1 MIEFHGDSTQTG
13 ITVWGPTNH
22 QNTHTPAKLV
32 GQILG
37 VEAVNLGVG
46 GSTLQDALT
55 GTIYPGGLN
64 FAQHIAQSSAQI
76 IVANWGINDAY
87 QPGVTAANHA
97 ARWQQVSDICAA
109 AGKTFVLETASPIGV
124 PHNAIL
130 SNLVAASKT
139 INAAHVVDVNNGISQ
154 WYPQWSAHLDT
165 PKIHPNGIMYAWIG
179 TMLADALAPIV
190 AA

>member
-1 MIEFHGDSTQTG
+1 MIEFHGDSTQKG
-13 ITVWGPTNH
+13 ETVWGTTIN

-37 VEAVNLGVG
+37 VETVNLGVG

-64 FAQHIAQSSAQI
+64 FAQHIAQSNARI

-97 ARWQQVSDICAA
+97 ARWQQISDICSA

-130 SNLVAASKT
+130 GNLVAASKT
-139 INAAHVVDVNNGISQ
+139 ISGATVVDVNNGILQ
-154 WYPQWSAHLDT
+154 WYPQWQAHLDT

-179 TMLADALAPIV
+179 TMLADALASL
-190 AA
+190 AAA

>member
-1 MIEFHGDSTQTG
+1 MIEFHGDSTQAA
-13 ITVWGPTNH
+13 ITVWGTTNH

-37 VEAVNLGVG
+37 VETVNLGVG

-64 FAQHIAQSSAQI
+64 FAQHIAQSNAQI

-109 AGKTFVLETASPIGV
+109 AGKTFVLETASPIGTG
-124 PHNAIL
+124 HNAIL

-139 INAAHVVDVNNGISQ
+139 ISGAEVVDLNNAILQ
-154 WYPQWSAHLDT
+154 WYPQWQAHMDT

-179 TMLADALAPIV
+179 TMLADALAPFAI
-190 AA
+190 A

>member
-1 MIEFHGDSTQTG
+1 MIEFHGDSTQAG
-13 ITVWGPTNH
+13 ITVWGTTTH
-22 QNTHTPAKLV
+22 ENTHTPAKLV
-32 GQILG
+32 GQILD
-37 VEAVNLGVG
+37 VETVNLGVG
-46 GSTLQDALT
+46 GSTLNDALT

-124 PHNAIL
+124 SHNSIL

-139 INAAHVVDVNNGISQ
+139 ITGAHIADINVAVSQ
-154 WYPQWSAHLDT
+154 WYPQWQAHLDT

-179 TMLADALAPIV
+179 CTMADMLAGHI
-190 AA
+190 

>member
-1 MIEFHGDSTQTG
+1 MIEFHGDSTQKG
-13 ITVWGPTNH
+13 ETVWGTTIN
-22 QNTHTPAKLV
+22 QNAHTPAKLA

-37 VEAVNLGVG
+37 VETVNLGVG
-46 GSTLQDALT
+46 GSTLQGALT
-55 GTIYPGGLN
+55 GAIYPGGLN

-87 QPGVTAANHA
+87 LPGVTPAAHA

-109 AGKTFVLETASPIGV
+109 AGKTFVLETASPIGTG
-124 PHNAIL
+124 HNAIL

-139 INAAHVVDVNNGISQ
+139 ISGAEVVDLNNAILQ
-154 WYPQWSAHLDT
+154 WYPQWQAHMDT

-179 TMLADALAPIV
+179 TMLADALAPLV